1 MGESLEMVFSD
12 AFDLQAGPCGLERSS
27 DLSGKVVIVKKE
39 EVDGET
45 DPP

>member
-12 AFDLQAGPCGLERSS
+12 VFDLQAGQCGLESSS

-39 EVDGET
+39 EVDSET
-45 DPP
+45 DPL